1 MSRYLLIRLKKISLM
16 FLFPI
21 IVELGILIYENVVK
35 KEKANISMY
44 NGLWYVATVAIIV
57 FVTVYQ
63 IIKNYYLG
71 HDSLWQIFPYSKE
84 GLEFIDIF
92 FYILGTIIYGCT
104 YQYAQATAS
113 NQKFYISMYI
123 PEKLVSLIA
132 FYLLIMAMCVLF
144 KNVQCP
150 KIGEGCIIISSLIII
165 ISQISIFWKLNQKI
179 VNHFLLGLSD
189 ACETKN
195 LIYINTLPYVF
206 FDVTKRQIATLIN
219 TSYLLNGCL
228 IIFCLLF
235 ILISIK
241 FRRMNYIDL
250 LG

>member
-21 IVELGILIYENVVK
+21 VVELGILIYENVVK

-92 FYILGTIIYGCT
+92 F
-104 YQYAQATAS
+104 
-113 NQKFYISMYI
+113 
-123 PEKLVSLIA
+123 
-132 FYLLIMAMCVLF
+132 
-144 KNVQCP
+144 
-150 KIGEGCIIISSLIII
+150 
-165 ISQISIFWKLNQKI
+165 
-179 VNHFLLGLSD
+179 
-189 ACETKN
+189 
-195 LIYINTLPYVF
+195 
-206 FDVTKRQIATLIN
+206 
-219 TSYLLNGCL
+219 
-228 IIFCLLF
+228 
-235 ILISIK
+235 
-241 FRRMNYIDL
+241 
-250 LG
+250 